1 MFRKGERKREKEKER
16 ITWKKKKGKKKG
28 RESHSRLRP
37 KILKIFT
44 NANFFFINVQNRS
57 SLYTITRFHFWETVL
72 KEIN

>member
-1 MFRKGERKREKEKER
+1 MFRKEERKTEREKR
-16 ITWKKKKGKKKG
+16 KKKKGKKKG

-37 KILKIFT
+37 EILKIFT